1 MLLGFTLAPLLLC
14 APAAGGAAGRPE
26 PGRPAIGPAELKIAW
41 IGNSYTYYHDLPL
54 LLERLGASAPEP
66 VTVSH
71 GSVTVGGSSL
81 SRLAEDGS
89 VQQMLER
96 DWDYVVLQDQSQ
108 IPGGA
113 RPADRD
119 LALASLELFYKP
131 ALHRIRAEAL
141 LYSTWGRRDGDPA
154 YPSLYPDFLTM
165 NRLTSEG
172 YQLYRAAADNPPL
185 LPATIAP
192 AGAAFEFVYS
202 LYPWL
207 FAQLYD
213 PDGSHPSLLG
223 SYLVSCVFYVHLTK
237 KPSEGLP
244 YFPTGVEAHEAT
256 LLQQVADQVVLGGQT
271 GGATST
277 AATTTATAA
286 LRQQK
291 PPASAMPLTILP
303 AAEATQRGAVCL
315 DGSPP
320 GLYFR
325 PASTSATNSSWVIF
339 MKGGAWC
346 TSAADCAGRS
356 RGNLGSSTKFPSSY
370 SVQGP
375 LNPDPASNPTFA
387 GFNHV
392 VLFYCDGARSV
403 SAACSSLLA

>member
-1 MLLGFTLAPLLLC
+1 MLLVCTLAPLLLC
-14 APAAGGAAGRPE
+14 APAAGAAGR
-26 PGRPAIGPAELKIAW
+26 PAELKIAW
-41 IGNSYTYYHDLPL
+41 VGNSYTYYHDLPL
-54 LLERLGASAPEP
+54 LLERLAASAPEP

-71 GSVTVGGSSL
+71 DSVTVGGSSL

-89 VQQMLER
+89 VQQMLEQ

-141 LYSTWGRRDGDPA
+141 LYSTWGRRDGDTA
-154 YPSLYPDFLTM
+154 YPSLYPDFLAM
-165 NRLTSEG
+165 NRLTGEG
-172 YQLYRAAADNPPL
+172 YQLYRDAADNPPL

-192 AGAAFEFVYS
+192 AGAAFEFIYS

-207 FAQLYD
+207 FTRLYD
-213 PDGSHPSLLG
+213 PDGSHPSVLG

-271 GGATST
+271 GGVAST
-277 AATTTATAA
+277 TDTTTATAA

-325 PASTSATNSSWVIF
+325 PASTAAMNSSWVIF

-356 RGNLGSSTKFPSSY
+356 RGNLGSSTKFSSSY
-370 SVQGP
+370 SVRGP
-375 LNPDPASNPTFA
+375 LDPDPASNPTFA

-392 VLFYCDGARSV
+392 MVFYCDGARSV
-403 SAACSSLLA
+403 SATCGSHLA